1 MWAFPM
7 SQVYRIPLLI
17 IVTLTLTGT
26 IQNYSV
32 TSNRQFEPAALPQW
46 IPQPVDLALVS
57 EPRLLQAAESAQ
69 KAVVHAPDEADTWGN
84 LGNVYLVHG
93 WEADAARCY
102 QRAVKID
109 PAEFRWFYYLGLSTY
124 KTDAQTAVDAFT
136 KAIALDSDYPAVYV
150 NHAHAL
156 RRLGR
161 FEEARQQL
169 ANVIELDPE
178 NPFAELALGE
188 LSLASKQFKDAQ
200 IHLKRAL
207 KLNPAQSEAHA
218 AMAQVALALG
228 DKEAARHHAEAA
240 RKASKHTEMDDPLW
254 WEVVKVGVTAKRYAE
269 RGTRYM
275 EIGDFKNA
283 VTELA
288 VAASSK
294 PKDAEIWF
302 NYGIVL
308 LHTNRYGKAQ
318 KALEHALFIID
329 ENDLEGG
336 MSPKTPTEI
345 AFLEIHSNY
354 NLGYVYER
362 LGDRVKAIAAYK
374 RAIELKPDFANA
386 HSGLGVLY
394 AKTGRIRE
402 GVALCKKATQLAPD
416 NIEVQ
421 RSLATVYWQA
431 KLYNNAAEVYDNIVR
446 LDPDDKGALHQLGV
460 IYMGKRMYPEAMAK
474 FKRVLEIQP
483 NDPLAHGAMGT
494 VYLKLGNRPAAI
506 AEFQTVL
513 RLDPNNRTA
522 QRMLRQLT
530 R

>member
-1 MWAFPM
+1 M
-7 SQVYRIPLLI
+7 SRVYRIPLLV
-17 IVTLTLTGT
+17 IVTLTFTG
-26 IQNYSV
+26 ISQDYSFA
-32 TSNRQFEPAALPQW
+32 TNRQSKPAALPEW

-69 KAVVHAPDEADTWGN
+69 KAVADAPDRAETWGD

-93 WEADAARCY
+93 WETEAARCY
-102 QRAVKID
+102 QRAVNIN
-109 PAEFRWFYYLGLSTY
+109 PTEFRWFYYLGLSTY

-188 LSLASKQFKDAQ
+188 LSLASKQFKVAQ

-228 DKEAARHHAEAA
+228 NREASNRHAQAA
-240 RKASKHTEMDDPLW
+240 RKTSKHTEMDDPLW

-275 EIGDFKNA
+275 EIGDFA
-283 VTELA
+283 TAATELA
-288 VAASSK
+288 IAASSK

-308 LHTNRYGKAQ
+308 LRTNRYSKAR
-318 KALEHALFIID
+318 KALEHALLIID

-336 MSPKTPTEI
+336 MSPKTPKEI

-354 NLGYVYER
+354 NLGYVYQR
-362 LGDRVKAIAAYK
+362 TGQRVKAIAAYK
-374 RAIELKPDFANA
+374 RAIELKPDLANA
-386 HSGLGVLY
+386 YSGLGVLY
-394 AKTGRIRE
+394 AQTGRIRE
-402 GVALCKKATQLAPD
+402 GIARCEKAIQLAPD
-416 NIEVQ
+416 DIKLQ
-421 RSLATVYWQA
+421 HSLATVYWQG
-431 KLYNNAAEVYDNIVR
+431 KLYSSAAEVYDYILR
-446 LDPDDKGALHQLGV
+446 LNPDDKRALHQLGV

-483 NDPLAHGAMGT
+483 NDPLAHGALGT
-494 VYLKLGNRPAAI
+494 VYLKLGNHAAAI

>member
-1 MWAFPM
+1 M
-7 SQVYRIPLLI
+7 SRVYRIPLLV
-17 IVTLTLTGT
+17 IVTFTLTGT
-26 IQNYSV
+26 IQVHSFDANHQSK
-32 TSNRQFEPAALPQW
+32 SAALPEW

-69 KAVVHAPDEADTWGN
+69 KVVADAPDRAEAWGD

-93 WEADAARCY
+93 WEAEAARCY
-102 QRAVKID
+102 QRAVNIN
-109 PAEFRWFYYLGLSTY
+109 PTEFRWFYYLGLSTY

-169 ANVIELDPE
+169 TNVIKLDPE

-188 LSLASKQFKDAQ
+188 LSLAAKQFEDAR

-207 KLNPAQSEAHA
+207 KLNPDQSEAHA

-228 DKEAARHHAEAA
+228 NREASNRHAQAA
-240 RKASKHTEMDDPLW
+240 RKTSKHTEMDDPLW

-275 EIGDFKNA
+275 EIGDFA
-283 VTELA
+283 TAATELA
-288 VAASSK
+288 IAASSK

-308 LHTNRYGKAQ
+308 LRTNRYSKAR
-318 KALEHALFIID
+318 KALEHALLIID

-336 MSPKTPTEI
+336 MSPKTPKEI

-362 LGDRVKAIAAYK
+362 LGERVKAIAAYK
-374 RAIELKPDFANA
+374 QAIELKPDFAHA

-416 NIEVQ
+416 NIELQ

-446 LDPDDKGALHQLGV
+446 INPGDKGALHQLGV
-460 IYMGKRMYPEAMAK
+460 IYMGKRMYPEAQVK

-483 NDPLAHGAMGT
+483 NDPLAHGALGT
-494 VYLKLGNRPAAI
+494 VYLKLGDRAAAI

-522 QRMLRQLT
+522 RRMLTQLT

>member
-1 MWAFPM
+1 MNRLH
-7 SQVYRIPLLI
+7 RIPLLI
-17 IVTLTLTGT
+17 IVTLTFAV
-26 IQNYSV
+26 IRQDYSFAINHQ
-32 TSNRQFEPAALPQW
+32 SKPAALPEW

-69 KAVVHAPDEADTWGN
+69 KAVAAAPNKADTWGS

-93 WEADAARCY
+93 WEAEAARCY
-102 QRAVKID
+102 QRAVSIN
-109 PAEFRWFYYLGLSTY
+109 PTEFRWFYYLGLSTY
-124 KTDAQTAVDAFT
+124 KTDAQTAVDAFA
-136 KAIALDSDYPAVYV
+136 KAISLDPDYPAVYV
-150 NHAHAL
+150 NHTHAL

-161 FEEARQQL
+161 FKEARQHL
-169 ANVIELDPE
+169 LHVIELDPK

-188 LSLASKQFKDAQ
+188 LSLAAKQFDDAR
-200 IHLKRAL
+200 IHLERAL
-207 KLNPAQSEAHA
+207 ELNPAQSEAHA
-218 AMAQVALALG
+218 AMAQVALALR
-228 DKEAARHHAEAA
+228 DKEAASHHAQAA
-240 RKASKHTEMDDPLW
+240 RKPSKHTEMDDPLW

-275 EIGDFKNA
+275 EMGDFA
-283 VTELA
+283 TAATELA

-308 LHTNRYGKAQ
+308 LSTNQYGKAR
-318 KALEHALFIID
+318 KALEHALFIIN

-336 MSPKTPTEI
+336 MSPKTPKEI

-362 LGDRVKAIAAYK
+362 LDERAKAITAYK
-374 RAIELKPDFANA
+374 RAIELKPDLANA

-402 GVALCKKATQLAPD
+402 GIARCKKAIQLAPD
-416 NIEVQ
+416 DIKLQ
-421 RSLATVYWQA
+421 HSLATVYWQT
-431 KLYNNAAEVYDNIVR
+431 KLYNDAAEEYNNILR

-460 IYMGKRMYPEAMAK
+460 IYMGKRMYSEAMAK

-483 NDPLAHGAMGT
+483 NDPFAHGALGT
-494 VYLKLGNRPAAI
+494 VYLKLGNRAAAI

-522 QRMLRQLT
+522 QRMLRQLA

>member
-1 MWAFPM
+1 MWTFRM
-7 SQVYRIPLLI
+7 SRVYRIPLLV
-17 IVTLTLTGT
+17 IVTLTFAV
-26 IQNYSV
+26 ISRDYSFA
-32 TSNRQFEPAALPQW
+32 TNRQSKPAALLEW

-57 EPRLLQAAESAQ
+57 EPRLLQATESAQ
-69 KAVVHAPDEADTWGN
+69 KAVADAPDKADTWGD

-93 WEADAARCY
+93 WEAEAARCY
-102 QRAVKID
+102 QRAVKLD
-109 PAEFRWFYYLGLSTY
+109 ATEFRWFYYLGLSTY

-150 NHAHAL
+150 NNAQAL

-161 FEEARQQL
+161 FEEARDQL
-169 ANVIELDPE
+169 LDVIELDSK

-188 LSLASKQFKDAQ
+188 LALAAKEFGDAQ

-275 EIGDFKNA
+275 EIGDFA
-283 VTELA
+283 TAATELA

-308 LHTNRYGKAQ
+308 LRTNRYGKARE
-318 KALEHALFIID
+318 ALEHALFIID

-336 MSPKTPTEI
+336 MSPKTPKEI

-362 LGDRVKAIAAYK
+362 LGERVKAIAAYK

-460 IYMGKRMYPEAMAK
+460 IYMGKRMYPEALAK
-474 FKRVLEIQP
+474 FKRVLAIQP
-483 NDPLAHGAMGT
+483 DDPLAHGAMGT

>member
-1 MWAFPM
+1 MWTFRM
-7 SQVYRIPLLI
+7 SRVYRIPLLI
-17 IVTLTLTGT
+17 IVTLSLTGI
-26 IQNYSV
+26 IQDYSLA
-32 TSNRQFEPAALPQW
+32 TNRQSKPAALPEW

-57 EPRLLQAAESAQ
+57 EPRLLQAAEAAQ
-69 KAVVHAPDEADTWGN
+69 KAVADAPDKADTWGD

-93 WEADAARCY
+93 WEAEAARCY
-102 QRAVKID
+102 QRAVKL
-109 PAEFRWFYYLGLSTY
+109 ARTEFHWFYYLGLSTY
-124 KTDAQTAVDAFT
+124 KTDAQIAVDAFT

-169 ANVIELDPE
+169 TNVIELDPE

-188 LSLASKQFKDAQ
+188 LSLAAMKFKDAR
-200 IHLKRAL
+200 IHLERAL
-207 KLNPAQSEAHA
+207 KLNPDQSEAHA

-228 DKEAARHHAEAA
+228 NKEAANRHAQAA
-240 RKASKHTEMDDPLW
+240 RKPSKHTEMDDPLW

-283 VTELA
+283 VPELA

-308 LHTNRYGKAQ
+308 LSTNRYGKARET
-318 KALEHALFIID
+318 LEHALFIID

-336 MSPKTPTEI
+336 MSPKTPKEI

-362 LGDRVKAIAAYK
+362 LGERAKAIAAYK

-402 GVALCKKATQLAPD
+402 GIEHCQKATQLAPD
-416 NIEVQ
+416 NIELQ

-460 IYMGKRMYPEAMAK
+460 IYMGKRMYPEALAK
-474 FKRVLEIQP
+474 FKRVLAIQP
-483 NDPLAHGAMGT
+483 DDPLAHGALGT
-494 VYLKLGNRPAAI
+494 VYLKLGNRPAAM

>member
-1 MWAFPM
+1 M
-7 SQVYRIPLLI
+7 SRVHRIPLLVI
-17 IVTLTLTGT
+17 ATLSLTGIIRDDAFAIT
-26 IQNYSV
+26 LQPK
-32 TSNRQFEPAALPQW
+32 PAALPEW
-46 IPQPVDLALVS
+46 IPQPVDLVLVS
-57 EPRLLQAAESAQ
+57 EPRLLQAAETAQ
-69 KAVVHAPDEADTWGN
+69 KAVVSAPDDAETWGN

-93 WEADAARCY
+93 WEAEAARCY
-102 QRAVKID
+102 QRAANID

-124 KTDAQTAVDAFT
+124 KTDAQTAVDSFQ
-136 KAIALDSDYPAVYV
+136 KAITLDPDYPPVYV

-161 FEEARQQL
+161 FKEARQHL
-169 ANVIELDPE
+169 LHVIELDPK

-188 LSLASKQFKDAQ
+188 LSLAAKQFDEAR

-207 KLNPAQSEAHA
+207 ELNPAQSEAHA
-218 AMAQVALALG
+218 TMAQVALALG
-228 DKEAARHHAEAA
+228 DREAANHHSQAA
-240 RKASKHTEMDDPLW
+240 RKPSKHAEMDDPLW

-275 EIGDFKNA
+275 DLGDFKNA
-283 VTELA
+283 ATNLA

-308 LHTNRYGKAQ
+308 LSTNRYGKAQ
-318 KALEHALFIID
+318 NALEHALFIID

-336 MSPKTPTEI
+336 MSPKTPKEI

-362 LGDRVKAIAAYK
+362 SGDRVKAVAAYK
-374 RAIELKPDFANA
+374 RAIELKPDLANA

-402 GVALCKKATQLAPD
+402 GIEHCKKAIQLAPD
-416 NIEVQ
+416 DIKL
-421 RSLATVYWQA
+421 RHSLATVYWQT
-431 KLYNNAAEVYDNIVR
+431 KMYNDAAEVYDNILR
-446 LDPDDKGALHQLGV
+446 FDPNDKRALHQLGV
-460 IYMGKRMYPEAMAK
+460 IYMGKRMFAEAMAK

-483 NDPLAHGAMGT
+483 NDPLAHGALGT
-494 VYLKLGNRPAAI
+494 VYLKLGNRAAAI
-506 AEFQTVL
+506 SEFEAVL

-522 QRMLRQLT
+522 RRMLRQLT

>member
-1 MWAFPM
+1 M
-7 SQVYRIPLLI
+7 SRVYRIPLLI
-17 IVTLTLTGT
+17 IVTLSLADLV
-26 IQNYSV
+26 QVYSFA
-32 TSNRQFEPAALPQW
+32 TNPQSKPAILPDW

-69 KAVVHAPDEADTWGN
+69 KAVADAPDRAETWGD

-93 WEADAARCY
+93 WETEAARCY
-102 QRAVKID
+102 QRAVNIY

-169 ANVIELDPE
+169 TNVIKLDPE

-188 LSLASKQFKDAQ
+188 LSLAAKQFEDAR

-207 KLNPAQSEAHA
+207 KLNPDQSEAHA

-228 DKEAARHHAEAA
+228 NREASNRHAQAA
-240 RKASKHTEMDDPLW
+240 RKTSKHTEMDDPLW
-254 WEVVKVGVTAKRYAE
+254 WEVVKVGVTAKRYAK

-275 EIGDFKNA
+275 EIGDFA
-283 VTELA
+283 TAATELA
-288 VAASSK
+288 IAASSK

-308 LHTNRYGKAQ
+308 LRTNRYSKAR
-318 KALEHALFIID
+318 KALEHALLIID

-336 MSPKTPTEI
+336 MSPKTPKEI

-362 LGDRVKAIAAYK
+362 LGERVKAIAAYK
-374 RAIELKPDFANA
+374 QAIELKPDFAHP

-394 AKTGRIRE
+394 ATTGRIRE
-402 GVALCKKATQLAPD
+402 GIARCKKAIQLAPD
-416 NIEVQ
+416 DIKLQ
-421 RSLATVYWQA
+421 HSLATVYWQA
-431 KLYNNAAEVYDNIVR
+431 KLYNNAAEVYENILR
-446 LDPDDKGALHQLGV
+446 LNPGDKGALHPLGV
-460 IYMGKRMYPEAMAK
+460 IYMGKRMYPEALAK
-474 FKRVLEIQP
+474 FKQVLEIQP
-483 NDPLAHGAMGT
+483 DDPLAHGALGT
-494 VYLKLGNRPAAI
+494 VYLKLGNRTAAI

-513 RLDPNNRTA
+513 QLDPKNRTA

>member
-1 MWAFPM
+1 MNR
-7 SQVYRIPLLI
+7 VYRIPLLI
-17 IVTLTLTGT
+17 IAALTLTG
-26 IQNYSV
+26 IIRDYSFA
-32 TSNRQFEPAALPQW
+32 TNPEPKPSTLPEW
-46 IPQPVDLALVS
+46 IPQPVDLVLVS

-69 KAVVHAPDEADTWGN
+69 EAVASAPDSADAWGN

-93 WEADAARCY
+93 WEVEAARCY
-102 QRAVKID
+102 RRAVNLNLS
-109 PAEFRWFYYLGLSTY
+109 EFRWFYYLGLSTY
-124 KTDAQTAVDAFT
+124 KTDAQTAADAFT
-136 KAIALDSDYPAVYV
+136 KAIALNPKYLPVYV
-150 NHAHAL
+150 NNAHAL

-161 FEEARQQL
+161 FEDARQQL
-169 ANVIELDPE
+169 LHTIELDPK
-178 NPFAELALGE
+178 NPFAALALGE
-188 LSLASKQFKDAQ
+188 LSLASKQFDDART
-200 IHLKRAL
+200 HLERAL
-207 KLNPAQSEAHA
+207 ELNPAQSEAHA

-228 DKEAARHHAEAA
+228 DKEAANRHAQAA
-240 RKASKHTEMDDPLW
+240 RKPSKHTEMDDPLW
-254 WEVVKVGVTAKRYAE
+254 WDVVKVGVTAKRYAE

-275 EIGDFKNA
+275 DRGDFKNA
-283 VTELA
+283 ATELA

-308 LHTNRYGKAQ
+308 LSTNQYGKAR

-336 MSPKTPTEI
+336 MSPKTPKEI

-362 LGDRVKAIAAYK
+362 SGDRVKAVAAYK
-374 RAIELKPDFANA
+374 RAIELKPDLTNA

-402 GVALCKKATQLAPD
+402 GIEHCKKAIQLAPD
-416 NIEVQ
+416 DIKLQ
-421 RSLATVYWQA
+421 HSLATVYWQA
-431 KLYNNAAEVYDNIVR
+431 KLYNDAAEVYDNI
-446 LDPDDKGALHQLGV
+446 LQLYPDDKRALHQRGV
-460 IYMGKRMYPEAMAK
+460 IYMGKRMYSEAMVK

-483 NDPLAHGAMGT
+483 NDPLAHGALGT
-494 VYLKLGNRPAAI
+494 VYLKIGDRAAAI
-506 AEFQTVL
+506 AEFEAVL

-522 QRMLRQLT
+522 RRMLRQLT